1 MIIISGLE
9 HNGEEGGGGAGRGG
23 QADGVLSQWPAAS
36 RNIVIPRV
44 SFVHLNIGAVYSGV
58 GS

>member
-9 HNGEEGGGGAGRGG
+9 HNGEEGGGG